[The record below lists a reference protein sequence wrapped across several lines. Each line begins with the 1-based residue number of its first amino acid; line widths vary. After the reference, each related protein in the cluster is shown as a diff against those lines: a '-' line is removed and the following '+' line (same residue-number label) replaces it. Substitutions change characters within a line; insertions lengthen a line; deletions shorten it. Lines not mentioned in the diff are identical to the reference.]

1 LVYSQK
7 YLLRGDDMPGKVL
20 DGRQLSIEIR
30 EELKERVKKLKEEGV
45 TPGLAGILVGE
56 DPGSASYIGLKEKA
70 SVDVGIN
77 SQMVRLPQNIKQ
89 KDLLKEIDRLNKDA
103 AIHGIFIQLPLPKHL
118 DENKALT
125 TVLPEKDVDG
135 FHPTNVGKAWMGQEA
150 FLPAT
155 PVGIWEMLV
164 RYGYSDLKGKE
175 VVIVNVDNLVG
186 KPLASIL
193 AQEKVG
199 ANVTLCQPSTPNLS
213 AHTRRADVVVV
224 AVDKPKFLTAD
235 MVKEGVIA
243 VDFGANWIDD
253 PSTKSGKRTVGDIDF
268 EPVKEKAEAITPVPG
283 GLGPMTVTML
293 LFNTVTAAE
302 RQAGG

>member
-1 LVYSQK
+1 
-7 YLLRGDDMPGKVL
+7 MPGKIL
-20 DGRQLSIEIR
+20 DGKQLSTEIR
-30 EELKERVKKLKEEGV
+30 EELKGRVAKLKEKGI
-45 TPGLAGILVGE
+45 TPGLAGVLVGE

-70 SVDVGIN
+70 SNDVGIN
-77 SQMVRLPQNIKQ
+77 SRMVRLPADIKQ
-89 KDLLKEIDRLNKDA
+89 EDLLKEIERLNKDPA
-103 AIHGIFIQLPLPKHL
+103 VNGIFIQLPMPGHL
-118 DENKALT
+118 DENEALND
-125 TVLPEKDVDG
+125 VFPEKDVDG
-135 FHPTNVGKAWMGQEA
+135 FHPMNVGKSWMGQDA

-155 PVGIWEMLV
+155 PIGIWEMLF
-164 RYGYSDLKGKE
+164 RYGYSNLKDKE

-193 AQEKVG
+193 SQEKVG
-199 ANVTLCQPSTPNLS
+199 ANVTLCHPSTPKLVDY
-213 AHTRRADVVVV
+213 TRRADVVVV

-235 MVKEGVIA
+235 MVKDGVIA
-243 VDFGANWIDD
+243 IDFGSNWIDD

-302 RQAGG
+302 RKAGG

>member
-1 LVYSQK
+1 
-7 YLLRGDDMPGKVL
+7 MPGNIL
-20 DGRQLSIEIR
+20 DGKKLSTEIR
-30 EELKERVKKLKEEGV
+30 EDLKGRVEKLKMKGI
-45 TPGLAGILVGE
+45 TPGIAGILVGE

-70 SVDVGIN
+70 SGDVGII
-77 SQMVRLPQNIKQ
+77 SQMVRLPQDIKQ
-89 KDLLKEIDRLNKDA
+89 EDLLKEIEKLNLDA
-103 AIHGIFIQLPLPKHL
+103 RIHGIFIQLPLPKHL
-118 DENKALT
+118 DENQALT
-125 TVLPEKDVDG
+125 TVSAEKDVDG

-155 PVGIWEMLV
+155 PIGIWEMLV

-199 ANVTLCQPSTPNLS
+199 ANVTLCYPSTPNLT
-213 AHTRRADVVVV
+213 AYTRRADIVVV

-235 MVKEGVIA
+235 MVKDGVIA
-243 VDFGANWIDD
+243 VDFGSNWIDD
-253 PSTKSGKRTVGDIDF
+253 PSSKTGKRTVGDIDF

-302 RQAGG
+302 RQAGS

>member
-1 LVYSQK
+1 
-7 YLLRGDDMPGKVL
+7 MPGNIL
-20 DGRQLSIEIR
+20 DGKKLSTEIR
-30 EELKERVKKLKEEGV
+30 EELKGRVARLKAKGIV
-45 TPGLAGILVGE
+45 PGIAGILVGE
-56 DPGSASYIGLKEKA
+56 DPASASYIRLKEKA
-70 SVDVGIN
+70 SGEVDI
-77 SQMVRLPQNIKQ
+77 SSRMVRLPQNIKEEN
-89 KDLLKEIDRLNKDA
+89 LLQEIERLNKDA
-103 AIHGIFIQLPLPKHL
+103 GVHGIFIQLPLPGHL
-118 DENKALT
+118 NENRALN

-135 FHPTNVGKAWMGQEA
+135 FHPVNVGKAWMGQEA

-155 PVGIWEMLV
+155 PMGIWEMLV
-164 RYGYSDLKGKE
+164 RYGYSKLKGKE

-199 ANVTLCQPSTPNLS
+199 ANVTLCQPCTPNLS
-213 AHTRRADVVVV
+213 AHTTRADVVVV

-235 MVKEGVIA
+235 MVKQGVIA
-243 VDFGANWIDD
+243 IDFGSNWIDD
-253 PSTKSGKRTVGDIDF
+253 PTSKTGKRTVGDIDF

-302 RQAGG
+302 RQSRG